1 MSPQPPKPPPDDEV
15 IKEKSDAEKSFE
27 APKPQVVKV
36 KADKEFVPE
45 KVKPEKEKIEV
56 KEIEVD
62 KFKDDNEKPLE
73 KLKPEKEAKLEA
85 KEIEKAKRDDEK
97 PLEKFKRDDEK
108 GKVEAKEIE
117 GPLGGV
123 AGTEEKFQQ
132 EGTWH
137 GVTGGVSEGTPPRT
151 RHLRVA
157 QARQEPRG
165 VRAPATPF
173 HRAQPATRPQRGR
186 AGQRGRPAGHA
197 RSGVR
202 RRLTPRSWRRVAGL
216 SCARR
221 PTRLRCGSTSGCTRA
236 AACPSGCSVSRR

>member
-62 KFKDDNEKPLE
+62 KFKDDNEKLLE

-85 KEIEKAKRDDEK
+85 KEIEKVKRDDEK

-132 EGTWH
+132 EGSWH
-137 GVTGGVSEGTPPRT
+137 GVTGGVSEGTPPVLDT
-151 RHLRVA
+151 SELLRHAKSLEESGRQLRHFIERSLRPDLSEGA
-157 QARQEPRG
+157 LANEDDRQD
-165 VRAPATPF
+165 TPE
-173 HRAQPATRPQRGR
+173 
-186 AGQRGRPAGHA
+186 AGSDDG
-197 RSGVR
+197 
-202 RRLTPRSWRRVAGL
+202 
-216 SCARR
+216 
-221 PTRLRCGSTSGCTRA
+221 
-236 AACPSGCSVSRR
+236 